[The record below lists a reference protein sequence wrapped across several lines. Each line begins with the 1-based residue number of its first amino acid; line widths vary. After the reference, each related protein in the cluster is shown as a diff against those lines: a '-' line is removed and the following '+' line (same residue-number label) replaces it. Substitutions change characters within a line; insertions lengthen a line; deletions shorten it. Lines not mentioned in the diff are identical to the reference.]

1 MYVPILRTL
10 KFGVLWPPNLSY
22 SSDLVISGLKSTSLY
37 FFKPSYPQKP
47 SFLPITLYIINILMC
62 SFYWLVLFLILI
74 QSSLSPCNEYDLG
87 KGYKRFKWTG
97 AHFSKTPPPTLEKW
111 TFRAIFFCLFPLFM
125 YIGCHTAK
133 I

>member
-10 KFGVLWPPNLSY
+10 KFGVLWPPNLFY

-47 SFLPITLYIINILMC
+47 SFLLITLYIINILTC
-62 SFYWLVLFLILI
+62 SFYWLVLSLILI
-74 QSSLSPCNEYDLG
+74 QSLRSPCNEYGLG
-87 KGYKRFKWTG
+87 KGYKKFKWTG
-97 AHFSKTPPPTLEKW
+97 AHFSKTPPSTLEKW
-111 TFRAIFFCLFPLFM
+111 TFWAIFFCLFPLFM